1 MAKKKIGFIDLFID
15 EWHANNYPGWLR
27 ESPLYDQF
35 ELAYAYEVK
44 ANPNGRNLVQWC
56 KDFDMI
62 PAASIEEVVEKSD
75 CLFVLAPS
83 NPEVHEQLAELPLK
97 SGKPLYI
104 DKPFAPSRAAAE
116 RIFALAD
123 AHNTP
128 MFSSS
133 ALRFG
138 DELIQA
144 RKDLAGKKPECV
156 ITCGG
161 GGSLDEYAIHQL
173 EMIVSVM
180 GTGAVK
186 LMRSHGI
193 LGDSIHIRYADGRQ
207 AVANYY
213 PSFGFTI
220 SMGGDFPM
228 VNQPTQSR
236 TFNNLLD
243 SIMTFF
249 AGGPNPVDRAETIE
263 IATLL
268 EQSIL
273 AKDKDGIWIDL

>member
-1 MAKKKIGFIDLFID
+1 MTKKKIGFIDLFID
-15 EWHANNYPGWLR
+15 EWHANNYPGWIR

-35 ELAYAYEVK
+35 ELAYAYEEK
-44 ANPNGRNLVQWC
+44 TQPGGKDLVQWC
-56 KDFDMI
+56 KDFEMI

-83 NPEVHEQLAELPLK
+83 NPEAHERLAEIPLK

-104 DKPFAPSRAAAE
+104 DKPFAPSRAAAD
-116 RIFALAD
+116 RMFALAD
-123 AHNTP
+123 ACKTP

-138 DELIQA
+138 SELIEA
-144 RKDLAGKKPECV
+144 RNSLNGKKPECV

-161 GGSLDEYAIHQL
+161 GRFFNEYAIHQL

-186 LMRSHGI
+186 LMRTHGTQGDAVRI
-193 LGDSIHIRYADGRQ
+193 LYADGRQ
-207 AVANYY
+207 ADMNFY
-213 PSFGFTI
+213 PNFGF
-220 SMGGDFPM
+220 SFVMGGDFPV
-228 VNQPTQSR
+228 VNIPTQNR
-236 TFNNLLD
+236 TFNNMLD
-243 SIMTFF
+243 SILAFF
-249 AGGPNPVDRAETIE
+249 AGGEIPVCRAETLE

-273 AKDKDGIWIDL
+273 AENQDGVWIDL